1 MLEIK
6 VKPSLYDLTNKAL
19 TRFNSNDRNCI
30 AEGEIKLDTEMFG
43 GEYSQ
48 VNCFV
53 AAAYEQVASECGNQV
68 DYKDR
73 TYQTCFLHKM
83 KQIGRWKSVKGSDKK
98 CLPSCKRFQHYN
110 QNIFKNIFTD
120 RKTNLS

>member
-73 TYQTCFLHKM
+73 TYQTCFLHTM

-98 CLPSCKRFQHYN
+98 CLPSCKRFQHCN
-110 QNIFKNIFTD
+110 QKF
-120 RKTNLS
+120 